1 VAFKIYHSGFRARI
15 NNERVA
21 LCRGP
26 QYQIDCGVI
35 QVPQLKFG
43 ISYGR
48 RVQARNWKWQSLRI
62 WQPQLAGPLTKSK
75 ATQKEGK
82 GPFGGCVGV
91 PLRMIGAVRPCP
103 PYPAKLCRPQFGLE
117 SRTRKASRSVG
128 ALGGIM
134 ALRSRK
140 PCGVRRAFPPSHDS
154 TRGIAGRAGGR
165 GGLSAREPDFLSAC
179 LPALSSGSIPQR
191 LHPAGSTTWNSHAQS
206 TPATGPART
215 SPSSEESGQKR

>member
-1 VAFKIYHSGFRARI
+1 
-15 NNERVA
+15 
-21 LCRGP
+21 L
-26 QYQIDCGVI
+26 
-35 QVPQLKFG
+35 
-43 ISYGR
+43 
-48 RVQARNWKWQSLRI
+48 
-62 WQPQLAGPLTKSK
+62 
-75 ATQKEGK
+75 
-82 GPFGGCVGV
+82 GGVGV

-165 GGLSAREPDFLSAC
+165 GGRGGCQLGSQTSSRHVFPRS
-179 LPALSSGSIPQR
+179 PAAPFPSGSTLRALLSGIPMPKARPQQGQHGRGLR
-191 LHPAGSTTWNSHAQS
+191 LKSQDRRGEARPMATPRAPAQGSCSC
-206 TPATGPART
+206 PLATIRHEAGKA
-215 SPSSEESGQKR
+215 GKA